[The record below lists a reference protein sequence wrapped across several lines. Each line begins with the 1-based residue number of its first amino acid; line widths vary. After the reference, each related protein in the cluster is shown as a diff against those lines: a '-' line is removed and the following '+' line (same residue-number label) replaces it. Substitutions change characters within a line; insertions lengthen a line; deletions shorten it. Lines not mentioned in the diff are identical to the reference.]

1 MSDHKPS
8 KRKGF
13 SIFRSAREE
22 SVAKSVSPDPEEAGG
37 HMSCIAG
44 RIVSTPGDVQ
54 PFKAIMSREDGEI
67 FERSFQNME
76 DAEAFVRRNTPRP
89 LDRSTT
95 YDHDAG

>member
-8 KRKGF
+8 KGRGF

-22 SVAKSVSPDPEEAGG
+22 AAAKCVNPNRAEAGG
-37 HMSCIAG
+37 HMNYVSG
-44 RIVSTPGDVQ
+44 RIVFTPGEAQ
-54 PFKAIMSREDGEI
+54 PFKATMSKENGET
-67 FERSFQNME
+67 FERSFHKME

-95 YDHDAG
+95 YDHDTS